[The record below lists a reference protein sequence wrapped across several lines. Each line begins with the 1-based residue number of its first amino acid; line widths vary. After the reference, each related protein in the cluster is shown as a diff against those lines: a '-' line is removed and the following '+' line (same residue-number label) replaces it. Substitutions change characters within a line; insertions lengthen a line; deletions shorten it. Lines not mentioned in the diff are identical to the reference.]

1 MINVSH
7 KSEEKSIVEN
17 DTSHIS
23 LRTNRKYVKK
33 GDIWKSNG
41 HGPVKLEHV
50 VLLFHELVYGY
61 DAVGC

>member
-17 DTSHIS
+17 DTRHIS

-33 GDIWKSNG
+33 GNIWKSTG

-50 VLLFHELVYGY
+50 V
-61 DAVGC
+61 